1 MRAMMT
7 QGRVE
12 VKHELS
18 PVARAPRS
26 SKKLP
31 SEGHGSG
38 KKNMALAFAVCGK
51 WKDTVAQG
59 EHLTSATIRQ
69 SDEPTN
75 WQVKAR

>member
-12 VKHELS
+12 VKHELF

-31 SEGHGSG
+31 PEGHGSG
-38 KKNMALAFAVCGK
+38 NKNMALAFVVCGK
-51 WKDTVAQG
+51 
-59 EHLTSATIRQ
+59 
-69 SDEPTN
+69 
-75 WQVKAR
+75 

>member
-31 SEGHGSG
+31 PEGHGSG

-51 WKDTVAQG
+51 
-59 EHLTSATIRQ
+59 
-69 SDEPTN
+69 
-75 WQVKAR
+75 